1 LHSLLLLSKSKP
13 RLGLGSGVRF
23 LRLPLTPPTDLC
35 LNIPT
40 QVLFALLLL
49 YLIFTA
55 MDIWH
60 THKVWWLCGRRGVGV
75 QHPPVL

>member
-1 LHSLLLLSKSKP
+1 MPLPANPLLALEPVYIVNYSMSCSLHNFVFTFP
-13 RLGLGSGVRF
+13 
-23 LRLPLTPPTDLC
+23 
-35 LNIPT
+35 